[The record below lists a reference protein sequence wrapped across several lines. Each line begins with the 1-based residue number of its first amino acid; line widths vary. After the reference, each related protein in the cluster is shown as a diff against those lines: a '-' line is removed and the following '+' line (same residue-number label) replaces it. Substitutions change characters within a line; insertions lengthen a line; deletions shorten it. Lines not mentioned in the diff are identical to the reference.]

1 MARALTP
8 QDAHA
13 LMNLL
18 VKEATGQNA
27 TIQSVNASNFVSA
40 GETVLATGVEN
51 TLNSLAIVLGKR
63 FAAVRP
69 YKGKFRNIQ
78 ALNSGMYTSRFSKIS
93 YYSRD
98 AKAAGDWN
106 TNLNPENLLTGVD
119 NTGSTTSGHER
130 TPSMWEQNHAVPLE
144 MYFGGQ
150 SVWEDSTSVLKNQLK
165 VAFRDEVSFNTFVSG
180 IMVEKGNDI
189 ESQKEAFNHLTL
201 LNYMAG
207 LYDVD
212 AILSNG
218 MAVNLTSAFNTENGT
233 SYTTAQL
240 QTTYKKEFLMFF
252 VAYIKKLSRML
263 EIRSASR
270 HWSPAKQVAGVN
282 YTLLRHTPLD
292 KQKLFLFE
300 PFIIDA
306 EAQILPEIFHDGAL
320 RIDNYEGVMY
330 WQSSVNPSAIDITPA
345 IPDVAGTNSGE
356 QTSGTAVKLDYV
368 LGVLFDED
376 ACMTD
381 FQLDDADATPLEAR
395 KKYYNIWWSF
405 SRNAISDFTE
415 NGVLLY
421 MADSSSNKKS
431 SK

>member
-8 QDAHA
+8 QDAHS

-27 TIQSVNASNFVSA
+27 SIQTVNAANFVSA

-51 TLNSLAIVLGKR
+51 TLNSLAIVLGRR

-78 ALNSGMYTSRFSKIS
+78 ALNTGMYTSRFSKIS
-93 YYSRD
+93 YYSRESL
-98 AKAAGDWN
+98 AAGDWN
-106 TNLNPENLLTGVD
+106 TNLYPENLLTGVD
-119 NTGSTTSGHER
+119 NTGSTSSGHER

-165 VAFRDEVSFNTFVSG
+165 VAFRDEASFNTFVSG

-207 LYDVD
+207 LYDID
-212 AILSNG
+212 AVLNNG
-218 MAVNLTSAFNTENGT
+218 MAVNLTTQFNSENST

-240 QTTYKKEFLMFF
+240 QTTYKKEFLMWF
-252 VAYIKKLSRML
+252 VGYIDKLSQML
-263 EIRSASR
+263 EIRSALH
-270 HWSPAKQVAGVN
+270 HWSPTKTVN
-282 YTLLRHTPLD
+282 GTSYTLLRHSPRD
-292 KQKLFLFE
+292 KQKLFLYE

-306 EAQILPEIFHDGAL
+306 KTQIMPEIFHDGAL
-320 RIDNYEGVMY
+320 NINNYEGVMY
-330 WQSSVNPSAIDITPA
+330 WQTINDPSAIKVTPA
-345 IPDVAGTNSGE
+345 IPDVAGTNSGM
-356 QTSGTAVKLDYV
+356 QTTGSTVDLGYV

-395 KKYYNIWWSF
+395 KKYYNLWWSF

-421 MADSSSNKKS
+421 MKDVV
-431 SK
+431 